1 MFWGEEPTLA
11 STIEEDLHELDRKLK
26 QLKLDYEQYFLGTRP
41 REPALLRGDVQKMI
55 HLFSNTPIQ
64 NTGLRFRYNSI
75 VSRFQAFKRQ
85 WDDTLRKIEA
95 GTYKRHRFK
104 ADLHEKQ
111 RMASA
116 QRSLDAEAAGGPG
129 GGDGGGGLFDDYRNA
144 RETCGQGVSGL
155 TQQKL
160 DKVIE
165 KQTAQLRQRF
175 GKEADFRF
183 RVVVEGGKAKLK
195 ASRVKSSG

>member
-1 MFWGEEPTLA
+1 MA

-41 REPALLRGDVQKMI
+41 REPVLLRGDVQKLI
-55 HLFSNTPIQ
+55 HLFTNTPIQ
-64 NTGLRFRYNSI
+64 NTGLRFRFNSI
-75 VSRFQAFKRQ
+75 CSRFQAFKRQ

-95 GTYKRHRFK
+95 GTYQRHRFK
-104 ADLHEKQ
+104 ADLHDKQ
-111 RMASA
+111 RFADA
-116 QRSLDAEAAGGPG
+116 QQQLDADAGNAAPG
-129 GGDGGGGLFDDYRNA
+129 GSLYDDYRQA
-144 RETCGQGVSGL
+144 RATCGQGTSGL

-175 GKEADFRF
+175 GEDANFRF
-183 RVVVEGGKAKLK
+183 RVVVEDGKAKLK
-195 ASRVKSSG
+195 ASRLKS